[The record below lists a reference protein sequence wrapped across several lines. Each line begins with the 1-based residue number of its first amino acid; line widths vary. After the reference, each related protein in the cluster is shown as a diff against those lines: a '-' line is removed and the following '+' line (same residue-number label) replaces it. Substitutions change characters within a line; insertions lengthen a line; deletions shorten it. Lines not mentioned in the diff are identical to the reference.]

1 MASTW
6 WSRYRMNTVK
16 TIDESLDAIV
26 TQMQETNELLRT
38 IADRISWI
46 SGER

>member
-1 MASTW
+1 MT
-6 WSRYRMNTVK
+6 K
-16 TIDESLDAIV
+16 TIDESLDIIAQSLQLAIKEK
-26 TQMQETNELLRT
+26 QETNRLLRL